1 MEQTERRHVEKLL
14 WEWGSAL
21 KDCERRRM
29 EIRRLMEQAEDAE
42 NVLHAQV
49 LTGMP
54 AGGEVSDPTANAV
67 HMREH
72 PLRRVDQLTAE
83 INGIMARKDKMDAII
98 GLLPEEQQ
106 RLVHMRYVRGME
118 VSVRI
123 PMQLHA
129 DRKTV
134 YRWHQQA
141 LEIVA
146 NYAP

>member
-67 HMREH
+67 HMRDH
-72 PLRRVDQLTAE
+72 ALRRVDQLTAE
-83 INGIMARKDKMDAII
+83 INGIMARKDKLDAII
-98 GLLPEEQQ
+98 GLLPENQ
-106 RLVHMRYVRGME
+106 RRVLYMRYVRGLD

-123 PMQLHA
+123 PRSLYA

-141 LEIVA
+141 VEFVA